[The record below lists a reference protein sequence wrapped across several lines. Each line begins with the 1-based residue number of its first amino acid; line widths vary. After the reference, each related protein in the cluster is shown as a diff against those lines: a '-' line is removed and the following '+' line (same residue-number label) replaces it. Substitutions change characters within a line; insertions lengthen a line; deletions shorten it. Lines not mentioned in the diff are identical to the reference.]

1 MFLSVNKSVI
11 LGSVI
16 EKISKISSQEQK
28 DLPKFLEHT
37 LKYLNDNLRDK
48 LNRSEY
54 TISSV
59 KSSLSSFVR
68 YAVKVRKI
76 KCTKLSFLHC
86 NSEFI
91 NEWLT
96 WELQYKKVSNA
107 TRNVKLGHLR
117 EYVFYATTN
126 IDPLVG
132 SIYLQL
138 INIPLLKVN
147 PQEKIILTS
156 EQVAEIAKAALN
168 PFYKL
173 YFEDCDDE
181 VFDELIQYFGAQYRV
196 LAFFFFTKDSDNYL
210 PTSPEIFDEAF
221 SLMNINIKMAHN
233 CSWENYKKYCEIIKA
248 VLHSMC
254 RTKLHKGK
262 AEKLCVRSLENII
275 QEAGDLAKKKDPSLQ
290 GRIHPHA
297 FRRAKATELYRNNTP
312 IELVSAYLG
321 HSSTEVTSIYAI
333 PSPEQIKKAI
343 DNCNFAEEWKNAEP
357 EYSEDEFN
365 KMIIKAGLSL

>member
-168 PFYKL
+168 QRNGKRNAMMILLLFAGAFRSSELLNVRLNDIVIKSEQSYIHVTGKGKRERNIIIPEDILQMLKAYIRQFHSKSSEETPLFY
-173 YFEDCDDE
+173 
-181 VFDELIQYFGAQYRV
+181 
-196 LAFFFFTKDSDNYL
+196 S
-210 PTSPEIFDEAF
+210 
-221 SLMNINIKMAHN
+221 
-233 CSWENYKKYCEIIKA
+233 
-248 VLHSMC
+248 
-254 RTKLHKGK
+254 LHKGK